1 MAHHLIL
8 GHSDVL
14 AMWAAR
20 RIPHV
25 GEAGFGPCQAIGVAS
40 GPGDDDKLLA
50 VVVFHDW
57 QPACGTLQCTVAA
70 ASPRWASRGALQ
82 ALFAYGFEQCGAR
95 KLWTCTPLGPGLNKA
110 QAAMSKRAL
119 KFNAGIGFRSEA
131 TLREHFGR
139 GIHAEICG
147 FMRSEYQRSRWHVQ
161 VPAKEAA

>member
-50 VVVFHDW
+50 VVVFHNFVYR
-57 QPACGTLQCTVAA
+57 TLECTVAA
-70 ASPRWASRGALQ
+70 ASPRWATRGTIQ
-82 ALFAYGFEQCGAR
+82 ALFQYAFVQCDAR
-95 KLWTCTPLGPGLNKA
+95 KLFTVTPHRN
-110 QAAMSKRAL
+110 KRAL
-119 KFNAGIGFRSEA
+119 KFNIGLGYKPEA
-131 TLREHFGR
+131 TIRHHFGNGEHAVVCGIMRWEWER
-139 GIHAEICG
+139 G
-147 FMRSEYQRSRWHVQ
+147 RWY
-161 VPAKEAA
+161 VPPMKAAA